1 MATAE
6 GGATLSSSSG
16 FLIKEGCK
24 SSLITTVSKQFSLTI
39 GSGEATLFESGDK
52 FSSVSEAACSRSYKL
67 VSDATLPSQLA
78 LDSATGLLKTP
89 KNYKGAYTFGLEV
102 TTLRSA
108 DAIPSIVTLSAV

>member
-1 MATAE
+1 MSV
-6 GGATLSSSSG
+6 SSA
-16 FLIKEGCK
+16 FVIKEGCK
-24 SSLITTVSKQFSLTI
+24 SSLITTVSKLFSLNV

-78 LDSATGLLKTP
+78 LDSATGQLKTP
-89 KNYKGAYTFGLEV
+89 TNYKEAFTFGVEV

-108 DAIPSIVTLSAV
+108 DAIPDTVTLTEV